1 MASSESDD
9 DGLAS
14 NLLQIKSISSVEEL
28 KKYDKNFTI
37 CALKFVKQSRKKWK
51 VAQSHVC

>member
-37 CALKFVKQSRKKWK
+37 CALKFVKQSRKK
-51 VAQSHVC
+51 